1 MNKYQGFQIRW
12 ISAGFRLIC
21 VWIIVMQVSSASA
34 RPEDLPV
41 RDIQALKQDPRGPFQ
56 SIQWVCANGTV
67 LPAKSRCPS
76 PGGRQQGKLKDWVT
90 GLEKES
96 GIFLNVVLAGSDHQ
110 KVWDDSGAQ
119 SRLKQ
124 YALVQFL
131 IQADQ
136 GWIYRKARYYRG
148 AVQAED
154 ESRWGVD
161 FLNWLLSDAGRLE
174 TRFFQIR
181 EACRSLPHFSG
192 NKNRLQ
198 AIRTLSKTLSDEIPS
213 FMALRIKIHG
223 QPGSEDLQAV
233 KDFARENQAA
243 LTAQQI
249 TLFSQLLEQMS
260 AEYAVSP
267 SDALAKLLAAD
278 RLRHPALSGPAEALA
293 VSSSALRKGTV
304 LFPEKIPIRS
314 GTWQTCFWPFGAV

>member
-1 MNKYQGFQIRW
+1 M
-12 ISAGFRLIC
+12 
-21 VWIIVMQVSSASA
+21 
-34 RPEDLPV
+34 DLPKSPILQGSGSGRGREPVGRGLSQLAAV
-41 RDIQALKQDPRGPFQ
+41 RCRSSGDPVFPDQGSLPEPPPFQ
-56 SIQWVCANGTV
+56 
-67 LPAKSRCPS
+67 
-76 PGGRQQGKLKDWVT
+76 RQQ
-90 GLEKES
+90 
-96 GIFLNVVLAGSDHQ
+96 
-110 KVWDDSGAQ
+110 
-119 SRLKQ
+119 
-124 YALVQFL
+124 
-131 IQADQ
+131 
-136 GWIYRKARYYRG
+136 
-148 AVQAED
+148 
-154 ESRWGVD
+154 
-161 FLNWLLSDAGRLE
+161 
-174 TRFFQIR
+174 
-181 EACRSLPHFSG
+181 
-192 NKNRLQ
+192 NRLQ